1 MCNKQSLLL
10 GIYCFLLLSLSQSIW
25 TSGHAA
31 STDQLALTDNALSFV
46 RNIVGIGVETY
57 NVTNDCKGPIDS
69 FLYPGHTETVVNL
82 GLTAATGQFEIEV
95 DFIDNYLVSYRLT
108 SESGQPVLNLDNPS
122 NALEAAKGVLI
133 RYQRI
138 LNATYVSQL
147 VSMIDGIPSLDQQ
160 KTLDS
165 GLAILNC
172 NPYAGLAGSISL
184 TWSCKNASRKML
196 GMSISKQGYL
206 DWLKDMWGISKMSH
220 SEIKILKQTALQMAS
235 DEATAYAKQIGAKIM
250 TANVSFQYINSY
262 PEARGGDPLVLYPS
276 WDIEFTFDKVYAN
289 SVSGYFVGIWA
300 DTGEIRTATPEGFF
314 GQSPQPT
321 GNNDN
326 GFLEV
331 GVIVLATSVVVGAA
345 ILTVHKKQKHHKA
358 R

>member
-1 MCNKQSLLL
+1 
-10 GIYCFLLLSLSQSIW
+10 
-25 TSGHAA
+25 
-31 STDQLALTDNALSFV
+31 
-46 RNIVGIGVETY
+46 
-57 NVTNDCKGPIDS
+57 
-69 FLYPGHTETVVNL
+69 
-82 GLTAATGQFEIEV
+82 
-95 DFIDNYLVSYRLT
+95 
-108 SESGQPVLNLDNPS
+108 
-122 NALEAAKGVLI
+122 
-133 RYQRI
+133 
-138 LNATYVSQL
+138 
-147 VSMIDGIPSLDQQ
+147 
-160 KTLDS
+160 
-165 GLAILNC
+165 
-172 NPYAGLAGSISL
+172 
-184 TWSCKNASRKML
+184 ML